1 MKKIFRKEVI
11 LGLIVIFAIAVLVI
25 GIDFLKG
32 VNVFKASNYYVA
44 KYDNVAGLAVSAPV
58 TINGYKVG
66 QVRDITFNYN
76 EPGKVCVEISLDKD
90 LKLPVGTKAILATD
104 LLGTASIQIS
114 LSKGSGKFYEVGD
127 SIPAVVDPGLMGSV
141 STNIMPAVE
150 SIFPKIDTL
159 LTNLN
164 AIAGDP
170 ALVTSI
176 KRLDEISGNLAMATA
191 DLAALTRQLKP
202 VTNDVKAITSNINT
216 ITTDLTAFSGKVS
229 ELPIDSIAGRL
240 NATVD
245 NLRLLTEQLNNP
257 ESSLGKLTRDPQ
269 LYNNLNSTVA
279 NLDSLLID
287 LKRNP
292 KRYISIKLL

>member
-1 MKKIFRKEVI
+1 MKKIFRKEVT

-32 VNVFKASNYYVA
+32 VNVFKATNYYVA

-66 QVRDITFNYN
+66 QVRDITFNYD
-76 EPGKVCVEISLDKD
+76 EPGKVRVEISLDKD
-90 LKLPVGTKAILATD
+90 LRLPVGSRAILATD
-104 LLGTASIQIS
+104 LLGTATIQIA
-114 LSKGSGKFYEVGD
+114 LAKGSGKFYEVGD
-127 SIPAVVDPGLMGSV
+127 SIPAMIDPGLMGSV
-141 STNIMPAVE
+141 STTVMPAVE

-159 LTNLN
+159 LTSLN
-164 AIAGDP
+164 TVVGDP
-170 ALVTSI
+170 ALVTTV
-176 KRLDEISGNLAMATA
+176 KRLDEISANLSMATA

-202 VTNDVKAITSNINT
+202 VTNDVKSITSNVNT
-216 ITTDLTAFSGKVS
+216 ITTDLTAFSGKMK
-229 ELPIDSIAGRL
+229 EMPIDSITNRL
-240 NATVD
+240 NSTVE
-245 NLRLLTEQLNNP
+245 NLRLLTEQLNDPN
-257 ESSLGKLTRDPQ
+257 SSLGKLTNDPQ